1 MLAPL
6 LTATKLPP
14 CRKWMIMWMI
24 MEMIF
29 DFADSKE
36 FAPPPGRR
44 SRRSAST
51 RPWPRRPRAP
61 GPHLISTKKERMP
74 FEKRNLKEFM
84 ENDGK
89 RIIFQNMTS
98 EDLGVDKK
106 IVSIN
111 RILEEQASSSSLQ
124 FKIRLEFRS
133 FTCYVTRH
141 LVQCSHDTGI
151 FEGILDGSTDLVLGM
166 EDHGG
171 RAAFPGTNH
180 DKP

>member
-1 MLAPL
+1 
-6 LTATKLPP
+6 
-14 CRKWMIMWMI
+14 MI

-29 DFADSKE
+29 NDFAGSKE

-44 SRRSAST
+44 SRRSASA

-98 EDLGVDKK
+98 EDLGVEKRLYPS
-106 IVSIN
+106 IVFLKN
-111 RILEEQASSSSLQ
+111 KQ
-124 FKIRLEFRS
+124 
-133 FTCYVTRH
+133 V
-141 LVQCSHDTGI
+141 VQVSNSNFD
-151 FEGILDGSTDLVLGM
+151 
-166 EDHGG
+166 
-171 RAAFPGTNH
+171 
-180 DKP
+180 